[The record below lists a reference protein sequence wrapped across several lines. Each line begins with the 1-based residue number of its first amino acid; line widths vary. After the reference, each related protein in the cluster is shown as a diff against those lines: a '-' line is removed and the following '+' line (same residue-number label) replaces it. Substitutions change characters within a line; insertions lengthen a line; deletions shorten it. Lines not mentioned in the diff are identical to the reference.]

1 MKRRVLI
8 DTNLLMLLVVGY
20 YDKDFVF
27 EHKRTNKFT
36 PDDFDVL
43 EILIEGADIVL
54 TPNVLTEASNLLW
67 QCSEPHKS
75 LIRSKL
81 AQIAHIC
88 DEQFI
93 ASSDVISCPEF
104 MGLGLTDAGI
114 LELKKVSGLILTQDL
129 DLHLAALAR
138 GLETENFTHYRNL
151 I

>member
-1 MKRRVLI
+1 MKPRVLI

-20 YDKDFVF
+20 YDEDFVS

-36 PDDFDVL
+36 ADDFHVL
-43 EILIEGADIVL
+43 EILIEGANIVL

-104 MGLGLTDAGI
+104 MSLGLTDAGI
-114 LELKKVSGLILTQDL
+114 LALKKVSGLILTQDL

>member
-1 MKRRVLI
+1 MKPRVLI

-20 YDKDFVF
+20 YDKDFVS

-36 PDDFDVL
+36 ADDFEVL
-43 EILIEGADIVL
+43 EILIEGANIVL

-104 MGLGLTDAGI
+104 MNLGLTDAGI

>member
-20 YDKDFVF
+20 YDKDFVS

-36 PDDFDVL
+36 ADDFDIL
-43 EILIEGADIVL
+43 EILIEGANIVL

-104 MGLGLTDAGI
+104 MNLGLTDAGI

>member
-1 MKRRVLI
+1 MKPRVLI

-20 YDKDFVF
+20 YDKDFVS

-36 PDDFDVL
+36 ADDFEVL
-43 EILIEGADIVL
+43 EILIEGANIVL

-93 ASSDVISCPEF
+93 ASSDAISCPEF
-104 MGLGLTDAGI
+104 MNLGLTDAGI